1 MEIIRR
7 LPVPTGDIVV
17 VRGERGM
24 LEFVSLGDYGKDVNI
39 KCDALGLSR
48 VPSPVRH
55 TTMMPLTKKWVVTIS
70 TQYGCSMRCIF
81 CDVPKVGPGKNA
93 SGVDMLGQIWTAI
106 RLHPTVSRTDRLN
119 IHFARMGEPTFNY
132 DVLAVGRAI
141 KLMLEPDYTVHP
153 VVSTMM
159 PRLHTDLFWF
169 LKGWMDIKNYVYG
182 GEAGLQLSINSTN
195 DGERDAMFDGS
206 SASLSSIGK
215 LVARLPSPRGRKITL
230 NFAVAGYEINGT
242 KLRNWFD
249 PARCICKLTPM
260 HKTAAAIEHGIQTG
274 GDYTEYHPYQQ
285 AEESLKAAGFDV
297 LVFIASKEE
306 DESRITCGNAV
317 LAEGK

>member
-141 KLMLEPDYTVHP
+141 S
-153 VVSTMM
+153 ST
-159 PRLHTDLFWF
+159 W
-169 LKGWMDIKNYVYG
+169 I
-182 GEAGLQLSINSTN
+182 Q
-195 DGERDAMFDGS
+195 
-206 SASLSSIGK
+206 
-215 LVARLPSPRGRKITL
+215 ARFVL
-230 NFAVAGYEINGT
+230 
-242 KLRNWFD
+242 
-249 PARCICKLTPM
+249 
-260 HKTAAAIEHGIQTG
+260 
-274 GDYTEYHPYQQ
+274 GD
-285 AEESLKAAGFDV
+285 
-297 LVFIASKEE
+297 
-306 DESRITCGNAV
+306 
-317 LAEGK
+317 